1 MSRIRHPGAGGDRVR
16 LALRRHQHSY
26 QCGQPGPRYR
36 GRTRALALGARGAGA
51 CCGRAGRPRRR
62 TDRQP
67 RSAGAPGSLELAGDG
82 GEARRLARRD
92 PGARRGSAA
101 VRRIARR
108 ARSRARG
115 NGTALMALGE
125 VQTALARLLTDT
137 AARAM
142 FARDLLSAGRSL
154 GLDEADARS
163 VAALPPHALDRYG
176 ASLKSKR
183 ALDARKL
190 LPLTALA
197 LGDDFAPRLREVL
210 PARTGGAVADAIA
223 LGSD

>member
-1 MSRIRHPGAGGDRVR
+1 
-16 LALRRHQHSY
+16 
-26 QCGQPGPRYR
+26 
-36 GRTRALALGARGAGA
+36 
-51 CCGRAGRPRRR
+51 
-62 TDRQP
+62 
-67 RSAGAPGSLELAGDG
+67 
-82 GEARRLARRD
+82 
-92 PGARRGSAA
+92 
-101 VRRIARR
+101 
-108 ARSRARG
+108 
-115 NGTALMALGE
+115 MALGE

-142 FARDLLSAGRSL
+142 FARDPLSAGRSL

-210 PARTGGAVADAIA
+210 PARPGGAVADAIA
-223 LGSD
+223 LVSRLAADTAASPPWIGDLARYEAAFIAARRRPWGVQLRRFRYPVPSIAAALHRGVSPSVVAPRPTLGLWARAPGQALVHRCWAMPLGSGPRAK

>member
-1 MSRIRHPGAGGDRVR
+1 
-16 LALRRHQHSY
+16 
-26 QCGQPGPRYR
+26 
-36 GRTRALALGARGAGA
+36 
-51 CCGRAGRPRRR
+51 
-62 TDRQP
+62 
-67 RSAGAPGSLELAGDG
+67 
-82 GEARRLARRD
+82 
-92 PGARRGSAA
+92 
-101 VRRIARR
+101 
-108 ARSRARG
+108 
-115 NGTALMALGE
+115 MALGE

-142 FARDLLSAGRSL
+142 FARDPLSAGRSL

-210 PARTGGAVADAIA
+210 PARPGGAVADAIA
-223 LGSD
+223 LVSRLAADTAASPDRNVSSRTVMTARASAPSSHGGPPTARARNKLR